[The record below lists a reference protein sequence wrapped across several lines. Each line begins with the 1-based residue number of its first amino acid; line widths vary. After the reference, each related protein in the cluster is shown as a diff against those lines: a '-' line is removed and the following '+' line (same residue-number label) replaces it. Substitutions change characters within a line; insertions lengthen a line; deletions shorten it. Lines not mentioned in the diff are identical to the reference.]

1 MIMPGIMSE
10 GSGEGITGKFVDRV
24 FENLSFLDFGL
35 VYQIRLVFGLL
46 TRLRKDRG
54 SYRQG

>member
-24 FENLSFLDFGL
+24 FENFSFLDFGL
-35 VYQIRLVFGLL
+35 VYQIGLVFGLL
-46 TRLRKDRG
+46 TRLRKDRA
-54 SYRQG
+54 SYRKG

>member
-24 FENLSFLDFGL
+24 FENFSFFDLGL
-35 VYQIRLVFGLL
+35 VYQIGLVFGLL
-46 TRLRKDRG
+46 TRLRKDRS